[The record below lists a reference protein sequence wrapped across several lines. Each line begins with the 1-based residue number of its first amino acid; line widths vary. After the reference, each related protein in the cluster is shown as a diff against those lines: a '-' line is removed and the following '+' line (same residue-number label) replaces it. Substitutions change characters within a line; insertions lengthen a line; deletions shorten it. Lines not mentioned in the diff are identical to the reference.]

1 MKKQVPLA
9 FSSSLG
15 YTTAM
20 KNHPSAQEEGQ
31 REAEPKRR
39 LGGRSARVRQ
49 VVLAATLELLRE
61 RSYEGMTT
69 KDIAALAGVNEAS
82 LFRRWGTKAAIVAEA
97 LRDYSALETPTPDT
111 GSLQGDL
118 LALLRG
124 IIARIQTPLGEVI
137 SQIVVGPNSQ
147 PELEEVRLAYWRD
160 RLSRAAAI
168 VQRAQ
173 ARGELSE
180 EVDANFLV
188 EAAIGPILARS
199 LATNRPLDDRLPEQ
213 IVALL
218 LFGLTGN
225 NEHAD
230 E

>member
-1 MKKQVPLA
+1 
-9 FSSSLG
+9 
-15 YTTAM
+15 M
-20 KNHPSAQEEGQ
+20 KNHLPVPAQKEEQ

-39 LGGRSARVRQ
+39 LGGRSTRVRQ
-49 VVLAATLELLRE
+49 AVLAATLELLRE
-61 RSYEGMTT
+61 CGYEGMTT
-69 KDIAALAGVNEAS
+69 KDIAARAGVNEAS

-97 LRDYSALETPTPDT
+97 LQDYSALETPTPDT

-118 LALLRG
+118 LELLRG
-124 IIARIQTPLGEVI
+124 IIARIRTPLGQVL

-147 PELEEVRLAYWRD
+147 PELEEVRHAYWSD

-180 EVDANFLV
+180 EIDADFLV
-188 EAAIGPILARS
+188 EAAIGPLLARS
-199 LATNRPLDDRLPEQ
+199 QATNRPLDDHLPEQ

-218 LFGLTGN
+218 LYGLAGN
-225 NEHAD
+225 NRRTD
-230 E
+230 S